1 MISPV
6 LVTRTRIMRS
16 ESETTRV
23 PSGDNATDHTMSVWL
38 SNGPAI
44 GMLTGLGVPDANQIA
59 QAREPGATHLPSGKN
74 ATKKRLCP
82 CGLEIY
88 RALLVTS
95 RKQETGIGTALR
107 QSSLEAKMAVPING
121 YVACWLILGCKI
133 RQQSDCCPV
142 HKIVY
147 LGS

>member
-6 LVTRTRIMRS
+6 LVIQTRIMRS
-16 ESETTRV
+16 SEPETTRV
-23 PSGDNATDHTMSVWL
+23 PSGDNHTMSMWL

-44 GMLTGLGVPDANQIA
+44 GMLTGGLGVPDANQIA